1 VSGEPPPWA
10 VKWLRQKF
18 LSDIQPAGGGLRL
31 YICRSGAQR
40 RRVVNE
46 AEVVAYLQTLGF
58 QCLQAER
65 LSLHEQIR
73 LFADAKVIVAP
84 HGAGLT
90 NMLFAREAVIVE
102 IINPAYFNLCYYRLA
117 NVLGHTYWYLLG
129 VPVVPDS
136 PLRWEGEQD
145 MAVPLD
151 ALSETLRKALN
162 EV

>member
-1 VSGEPPPWA
+1 
-10 VKWLRQKF
+10 
-18 LSDIQPAGGGLRL
+18 
-31 YICRSGAQR
+31 
-40 RRVVNE
+40 
-46 AEVVAYLQTLGF
+46 
-58 QCLQAER
+58 
-65 LSLHEQIR
+65 
-73 LFADAKVIVAP
+73 
-84 HGAGLT
+84 
-90 NMLFAREAVIVE
+90 
-102 IINPAYFNLCYYRLA
+102 LCYYRLA